1 MALTQNRQQ
10 TTLVI
15 ILLVGAFLVVLNQML
30 VTPAFNAIMNEFA
43 VSATTV
49 QWLTSGY
56 AMVEA
61 IIIPLSAY
69 LIGRFTTRRLYMT
82 GLVVFIVGCLL
93 CAWSPSFP
101 VLMTGRVLQ
110 AACTGVVMPMTF
122 TLILLV
128 FPVEKRGMAMG
139 FVSLVI
145 GVAPVMG
152 PVVAGVLIDSVG
164 WHYMFVLMAGLM
176 CILLIIA
183 ALFLRN
189 YGEFNRITFDAPSVA
204 FSTIGLFGVL
214 YGLSTFTSTDQYW
227 LVALMMAVGIAF
239 LVLFVRR
246 QLKLEVPM
254 LEFKICRSRDY
265 VWGININIL
274 CNAAIVAFGVIA
286 PLYIQ
291 AVRGYPATMSG
302 LILLPGA
309 LVGSIMAPIAGR
321 IFDKRGARR
330 ICIIGATLLVLGFGG
345 LSFSGTDSP
354 HILIFLGLATIT
366 GFGQQ
371 CIINPVNTWGI
382 NTLDNSLIQHA
393 NAYSSTLG
401 QVGSSFATA
410 LVVSLSALAT
420 HIAPDA
426 TPIQQAC
433 LGDDI
438 AFGAITVM
446 YILVL
451 IFIVWRVH
459 DRENPRE
466 VQVK

>member
-10 TTLVI
+10 TTLVV

-30 VTPAFNAIMNEFA
+30 VTPAFNAIMTEFSI
-43 VSATTV
+43 SATTV

-61 IIIPLSAY
+61 VIIPLSAY
-69 LIGRFTTRRLYMT
+69 LLGRFTTRKLYMT
-82 GLVVFIVGCLL
+82 GLTVFIAGCLL

-101 VLMTGRVLQ
+101 VLMLGRVFQ

-122 TLILLV
+122 TLVLLV

-145 GVAPVMG
+145 GVAPVAG
-152 PVVAGVLIDSVG
+152 PVVAGLLIDFVG
-164 WHYMFVLMAGLM
+164 WHYMFVLMALLM
-176 CILLIIA
+176 CALLLVS
-183 ALFLRN
+183 ALLLQNF
-189 YGEFNRITFDAPSVA
+189 GQFKRIGFDPISVV
-204 FSTIGLFGVL
+204 FSTVGLFGVL

-227 LVALMMAVGIAF
+227 LVALMVVVGIAF
-239 LVLFVRR
+239 IVLFVRR
-246 QLKLEVPM
+246 QLSLEVPM

-265 VWGININIL
+265 VWAININIL
-274 CNAAIVAFGVIA
+274 CNAAIVAFGVVA

-291 AVRGYPATMSG
+291 AVRGYPATISG

-309 LVGSIMAPIAGR
+309 LLGSIMAPIAGH

-330 ICIIGATLLVLGFGG
+330 ICIIGAVLLVAGFSG
-345 LSFSGTDSP
+345 LSFSGTDTP
-354 HILIFLGLATIT
+354 HILIVLGLASIT

-401 QVGSSFATA
+401 QVGTSFATA
-410 LVVSLSALAT
+410 LVISLSALAT
-420 HIAPDA
+420 RIAPDA
-426 TPIQQAC
+426 SPLQQAC

-438 AFGAITVM
+438 AFFAITLM
-446 YILVL
+446 YVLVL
-451 IFIVWRVH
+451 VFIVWRVH